1 MGRNKERVKGS
12 RQAFGPRTEGSH
24 HQTRGSNSCFPNGL
38 VSKVR
43 TLEAQE
49 KDWREK
55 AKPQRSEQQL
65 LALNCESTARDKNGV

>member
-1 MGRNKERVKGS
+1 MGL
-12 RQAFGPRTEGSH
+12 RTEEGSH
-24 HQTRGSNSCFPNGL
+24 PQTRGSHSSFPNGL

-49 KDWREK
+49 KDCREK

-65 LALNCESTARDKNGV
+65 LALNCESAARDKNGGI